1 MSSSLASFEKI
12 FSFSM
17 VQGRLTKFSKKFRY
31 FDFDYQQKNKF
42 SNNNKKDKDYNFNSY
57 YPDEVGMK
65 NKNNFTK
72 KPVFYQNFYNF
83 YKQYFLFRYAKLSEF
98 DEISLDVK
106 SLDCLVGFEA
116 RFRRWNL

>member
-1 MSSSLASFEKI
+1 
-12 FSFSM
+12 M
-17 VQGRLTKFSKKFRY
+17 VQGRLTKFSKKYRY
-31 FDFDYQQKNKF
+31 FDFDHQQKNKFSNKF
-42 SNNNKKDKDYNFNSY
+42 SNNNKKDKDYNFNFNSY

-116 RFRRWNL
+116 RFRR